1 MPTIL
6 SSFCG
11 FLDEALAEHVL
22 IGRRVRLGLGLGAGG
37 DVELDHG
44 VILVGG
50 GFRRA
55 VALALL
61 RHDVDQDRAGLHVA
75 DVLQHRQQ
83 MVEVV
88 AVDRADI
95 IEAEFLEQ
103 RAAVHHEAAGIFLD
117 AVGAVGDDFRQM
129 LAELLGGL
137 AQRAV
142 GLAGIEP
149 RQIGR
154 HRADRRRDRHVVVVE
169 DDDQPGIHRAGIVHG
184 LIGHARRHRAVA
196 DHGDDVVLAAGEVA
210 RHRHAEAGGD
220 RGRGVRG
227 AERIVVALGA
237 LGETG
242 QSAAGA
248 QRADAV
254 AAAGQDLVRIG
265 LMADVPDQ
273 AVARG
278 VEDVMDRGG
287 QFDDAEAGAE
297 MAAGHRDRV
306 DGFLTQF
313 VGDLPHLLHL
323 EPAQIVRGADGV
335 EKRRFTECGHSDI
348 PILHVG
354 TSRPT

>member
-6 SSFCG
+6 SSFSR

-22 IGRRVRLGLGLGAGG
+22 VGWRVRLGLGLRAGG
-37 DVELDHG
+37 DVELDDG
-44 VILVGG
+44 VVLVGG
-50 GFRRA
+50 SLRRA

-83 MVEVV
+83 VVEVM

-117 AVGAVGDDFRQM
+117 AVGAVGDHFRQV
-129 LAELLGGL
+129 LADLLGGL

-154 HRADRRRDRHVVVVE
+154 HRADRRRNRHVVVVE
-169 DDDQPGIHRAGIVHG
+169 NDDQPGIHRAGIVHG
-184 LIGHARRHRAVA
+184 FIGHAGGHRAVA
-196 DHGDDVVLAAGEVA
+196 DHGDDIILAAGEVA
-210 RHRHAEAGGD
+210 RHRHAEPGGD
-220 RGRGVRG
+220 RGRGVGG
-227 AERIVVALGA
+227 AERIVIALGA

-248 QRADAV
+248 QRADRSRRP
-254 AAAGQDLVRIG
+254 VRI
-265 LMADVPDQ
+265 L
-273 AVARG
+273 
-278 VEDVMDRGG
+278 
-287 QFDDAEAGAE
+287 
-297 MAAGHRDRV
+297 
-306 DGFLTQF
+306 
-313 VGDLPHLLHL
+313 
-323 EPAQIVRGADGV
+323 
-335 EKRRFTECGHSDI
+335 CG
-348 PILHVG
+348 
-354 TSRPT
+354 